1 MYMYAEVIEGT
12 VNDPVRISQPHKSH
26 GSYHWTFERALAV
39 ALVPLV
45 VTPFVTGTST
55 PILDALIG
63 TSVVLHSHIGF
74 DSMITDYIPERHYRK
89 THYVFKWGLRV
100 ATVVVLIGVYEFQI
114 NEVGIVEGVKRVW
127 TA

>member
-1 MYMYAEVIEGT
+1 
-12 VNDPVRISQPHKSH
+12 
-26 GSYHWTFERALAV
+26 
-39 ALVPLV
+39 
-45 VTPFVTGTST
+45 
-55 PILDALIG
+55 
-63 TSVVLHSHIGF
+63 
-74 DSMITDYIPERHYRK
+74 MITDYIPERHYRK